1 MTHSGTTGLSVLM
14 REVLESLSTNGEKGT
29 EEQGQ
34 ES

>member
-1 MTHSGTTGLSVLM
+1 MTHSGMTGLSVK